1 MKRSVKLFAAL
12 LAAFWI
18 FCGFSLPSDITCA
31 SLSSSLKVDDYPVY
45 ALVFESREHKVLTTA
60 FLLRETTLSDQH
72 TYLITTNT
80 SSYLLDQGYT
90 VRLIGPDFDTQAR
103 FLGAQGCFAF
113 YDAPGLSRR
122 PALTRATALESNLV
136 MMTPELS
143 GDAFTGWKKEV
154 YNTAKWRQFDPDL
167 MISDLSMPESL
178 AFGALVYQGDGV
190 VGCATQADEGH
201 LAFSTFTDL
210 KFPQEFSLE
219 AAGQPAYL
227 SGAWS
232 TEKTQFTG
240 RSTCPFLLDIAVRNC
255 LEFTVD
261 YELKSAE
268 QGSFELY
275 VRTTEG
281 KWANLQTFTMQ
292 TSKTSVTVKPDTPI
306 SFDAVAVV
314 PSSRGT
320 TIDAASIG
328 IRDVVTK

>member
-12 LAAFWI
+12 LAVFWM

-31 SLSSSLKVDDYPVY
+31 PLSGSQKVDDYPVY
-45 ALVFESREHKVLTTA
+45 ALVFQNREHKVLTTA

-72 TYLITTNT
+72 TYLITTNS

-90 VRLIGPDFDTQAR
+90 ARLIGPDFDTQAR
-103 FLGAQGCFAF
+103 LLGAQGCFAF
-113 YDAPGLSRR
+113 YDAPGLTRK
-122 PALTRATALESNLV
+122 PALTRATSLESNLV
-136 MMTPELS
+136 MMTPEPS
-143 GDAFTGWKKEV
+143 GDTFTGWKKEV
-154 YNTAKWRQFDPDL
+154 YNTAKWSQFESDL
-167 MISDLSMPESL
+167 MISDLPMPESL
-178 AFGALVYQGDGV
+178 AFGALVYQGNGV
-190 VGCATQADEGH
+190 VGCATQANNDH
-201 LAFSTFTDL
+201 LAFSIFTDM

-232 TEKTQFTG
+232 AEKIQFAG

-261 YELKSAE
+261 YEQKSVE

-292 TSKTSVTVKPDTPI
+292 TSKTSVTVKPDAPL

-314 PSSRGT
+314 PSSKGK
-320 TIDAASIG
+320 TIDDAAIG